1 MRAEDELRAVTLVT
15 DRLAARHP
23 EVPRT
28 MIERMVREV
37 HRTFDASPVREFVPL
52 LVERGAHDRL
62 RAEKV
67 HYSLRIVS

>member
-1 MRAEDELRAVTLVT
+1 MRAEDELRAVTQVT
-15 DRLAARHP
+15 DRLVSRHP
-23 EVPRT
+23 EVPRL
-28 MIERMVREV
+28 MIERVVGEV
-37 HRTFDASPVREFVPL
+37 HATFAASPVREFVPL